1 MTVTSEPLAKERIRV
16 KAGYD
21 SDQEYLLEGEEMG
34 HTVAHEFVIVYLYLV
49 LTRLYASQNVGV
61 VLDVELSLPAN
72 SELEKESK
80 GIYKCPDISAI
91 EGVVASETNPLGR
104 YEIGL
109 NHPPPLMAFE
119 IASGET
125 WPIDLNKKPDI
136 YAKMGITEYFTFD
149 PLGVWTR
156 EWRKKGP
163 LLGWRLNPHTHQPLE
178 IVPAADGR
186 LWSEELNSWFGVQPD
201 KTLRLFDAENN
212 MRLTPEQYQ
221 AEQAS
226 QREQELETQIEQA
239 SQREQEL
246 EAQKRLTQTQAQE
259 LEVQAEKIRRLL
271 ARLRE
276 SGQNPDDI

>member
-1 MTVTSEPLAKERIRV
+1 MTVISEPLAKERIRV

-104 YEIGL
+104 YEIGPGK
-109 NHPPPLMAFE
+109 PPPRIAFE

-125 WPIDLNKKPDI
+125 WPTDLNKKPGI

-163 LLGWRLNPHTHQPLE
+163 LLAWRLDPLTRQPIEL
-178 IVPAADGR
+178 VPAADGR
-186 LWSEELNSWFGVQPD
+186 LWSDELSSWFWVQKD

-221 AEQAS
+221 AEQAR
-226 QREQELETQIEQA
+226 QRA
-239 SQREQEL
+239 QEL
-246 EAQKRLTQTQAQE
+246 EAQKQLTQTQAEQVRKREQE
-259 LEVQAEKIRRLL
+259 LEVQAAKMRRLME
-271 ARLRE
+271 RLRE